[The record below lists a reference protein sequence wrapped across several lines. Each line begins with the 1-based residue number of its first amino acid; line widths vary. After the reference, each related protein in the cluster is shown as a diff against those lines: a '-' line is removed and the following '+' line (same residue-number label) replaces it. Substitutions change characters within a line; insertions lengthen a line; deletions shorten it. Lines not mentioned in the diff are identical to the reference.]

1 MRSNATL
8 FIMNLNLSS
17 LSIDDS
23 YDMEVDSNSSLEF
36 IHGKDVNDENYR
48 PEEEDDDMDTRSLE
62 TLKLSPRKCSTPE
75 QQPKEKDDY
84 EVDDDSSF
92 VSALSHT
99 LFSPTTIGANYALKM
114 LPAPPVEDTFMEKSL
129 VRHMNSFSNS
139 DISLFEDE
147 FVYNPKTKKY
157 DEVNRSILNQSNASV
172 DTINSRV
179 HDSVNTL
186 NTPEKTVIHHHHYY
200 YSPNV
205 TNVDGSLVSYQTAHE
220 ILPLPSP
227 WEKSFQTVPSKNYSY
242 LISTYL
248 QLLVNF
254 IISFYGIYLIYNI
267 IKTIKNDIESKL
279 VAQSTNLLIEI
290 SNCRKNYVENNCSPD
305 LIVPALEKPCEY
317 WLKCMNQDTENVGNK
332 SSISAETLGVIL
344 NSLIEPLGFKFFL
357 VFFSFIGFI
366 FALNFGFG
374 FIRAK
379 SFYNYQRKDQ

>member
-1 MRSNATL
+1 
-8 FIMNLNLSS
+8 MNLNLSS

-23 YDMEVDSNSSLEF
+23 YDMEIDSVSSLEF
-36 IHGKDVNDENYR
+36 INGKDVNNHAYQPKEVDDED
-48 PEEEDDDMDTRSLE
+48 DDDMDTRSLE

-75 QQPKEKDDY
+75 QETRKESEY
-84 EVDDDSSF
+84 EVDEEHSSF

-99 LFSPTTIGANYALKM
+99 LFSPTSVGANYALKM
-114 LPAPPVEDTFMEKSL
+114 LPAPPTHEDSFMEKSL
-129 VRHMNSFSNS
+129 VRHINSFSNS

-147 FVYNPKTKKY
+147 FVYNPRTKKY
-157 DEVNRSILNQSNASV
+157 DEVNREILNQSNASV

-179 HDSVNTL
+179 LPNDSMNML

-227 WEKSFQTVPSKNYSY
+227 WEKSFQAVPSKNYSY

-248 QLLVNF
+248 QLFMNF

-267 IKTIKNDIESKL
+267 IKTIKKDIESKL

-290 SNCRKNYVENNCSPD
+290 ANCRKNYVENNCSPD

-366 FALNFGFG
+366 FGLNFGFG